1 MPFSKKT
8 IGHALFLC
16 MLPFAL
22 LILPAMAQQARDQP
36 SWPEPPR
43 YGLHPHDV
51 PLPQLSDFERARG
64 CYATR
69 EQGYVSGKLMW
80 KPLVVCPYSDGR
92 WR

>member
-1 MPFSKKT
+1 MLQTEAQIRFV
-8 IGHALFLC
+8 LLLC
-16 MLPFAL
+16 TLIFAL
-22 LILPAMAQQARDQP
+22 SQMPAMAQKAHGQ
-36 SWPEPPR
+36 SSSHEPPR